1 MDPDLPCLE
10 TFAILAERGSFSET
24 AAVQGISQP
33 AVSQRI
39 AKLEASTG
47 LRLFLRTPEGLTPT
61 REGKELLEIARRIVA
76 EHERLGIR
84 MGRHV
89 REIKGIVRVMIDR
102 SISGKR
108 IEAGLRRHLAEE
120 EEQIEIVHPDGFSCW
135 TEALEQHQVDM
146 VVTGTFLQ
154 AGHLPSLQR
163 VELERQRGT
172 TLAWNR
178 VYFDFDPV
186 NFHFPEILRTTILVP
201 SGKLIPGYLPFLER
215 WCSESYGMLPPD
227 MIPFD
232 DESSAREACLS
243 GLGVL
248 VFPGE
253 ADARM
258 QIETAG
264 LGVVKTFE
272 FLLPDAFIYAIHLRA
287 GEKAPKVLETA
298 LKINDIYKAKPSC
311 REVLNLDL

>member
-10 TFAILAERGSFSET
+10 TFVILAERGSFSET
-24 AAVQGISQP
+24 AALQQISQP

-47 LRLFLRTPEGLTPT
+47 LRLFLRTQEGLMPT

-102 SISGKR
+102 SISGEW
-108 IEAGLRRHLAEE
+108 IANHLRLKGDD
-120 EEQIEIVHPDGFSCW
+120 QIEIVHPDGFTGW
-135 TEALEQHQVDM
+135 IHALDHHQVDI

-154 AGHLPSLQR
+154 AGHVASLQR

-178 VYFDFDPV
+178 VYFDFDPQRIR
-186 NFHFPEILRTTILVP
+186 FPEILRSTILVP
-201 SGKLIPGYLPFLER
+201 SEKLIPGYLPFLER
-215 WCSESYGMLPPD
+215 WCSESYGLLPPD

-232 DESSAREACLS
+232 DETAAREACLS
-243 GLGVL
+243 GLGIL

-253 ADARM
+253 ADTRM

-264 LGVVKTFE
+264 LGMVKTFE
-272 FLLPDAFIYAIHLRA
+272 FLLPDAFTYAIHLRT
-287 GEKAPKVLETA
+287 GEKGPKVLETA
-298 LKINDIYKAKPSC
+298 LAIK
-311 REVLNLDL
+311 EVYMRKMPLRASA